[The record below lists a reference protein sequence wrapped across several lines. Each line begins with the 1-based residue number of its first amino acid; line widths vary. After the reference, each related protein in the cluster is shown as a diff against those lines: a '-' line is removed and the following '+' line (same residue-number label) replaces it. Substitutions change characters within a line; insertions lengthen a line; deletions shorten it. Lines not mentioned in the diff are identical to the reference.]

1 MGCLFF
7 FKHSPKILVLFALWG
22 FETNNGM
29 ETPDGCIGEDIPLD
43 ELWENAYSFG
53 KSGQFNEA
61 RLCFE
66 RYAIRDASKDK
77 SWCLLSEIHARM
89 GNPQGAV
96 RHASVAARIS
106 GHNQSGA
113 EALFLLA
120 NGHMATNRF
129 DLARQLY
136 YRHYTSKHDALA
148 FLIPSPIPPSLCTS
162 TIDIASFYLPI
173 RHCLFFVVLSSNLGG
188 QGDSGGP
195 GARELDGESWCCAGE
210 Q

>member
-1 MGCLFF
+1 MSHNGDLQKRFTETLNMCSLFF
-7 FKHSPKILVLFALWG
+7 PKRSPKFYILGLFALSG

-29 ETPDGCIGEDIPLD
+29 ETPDGCVGEDIPLD
-43 ELWENAYSFG
+43 ELWDNAYSFG
-53 KSGQFNEA
+53 KSGLFNEA

-66 RYAIRDASKDK
+66 RYAIRDPSKDK

-113 EALFLLA
+113 ESLFLLA
-120 NGHMATNRF
+120 NGHMAMNRF

-136 YRHYTSKHDALA
+136 YRLLH
-148 FLIPSPIPPSLCTS
+148 F
-162 TIDIASFYLPI
+162 
-173 RHCLFFVVLSSNLGG
+173 
-188 QGDSGGP
+188 
-195 GARELDGESWCCAGE
+195 
-210 Q
+210 

>member
-1 MGCLFF
+1 MSRHFLKSGSKFNITCVFL
-7 FKHSPKILVLFALWG
+7 LWIFG
-22 FETNNGM
+22 TNNGI
-29 ETPDGCIGEDIPLD
+29 EIPDECMSEIELD
-43 ELWENAYSFG
+43 ELWDNAYSYG
-53 KSGQFNEA
+53 KRGLFDEA

-66 RYAIRDASKDK
+66 RYAVRDPSKDK

-120 NGHMATNRF
+120 NGHMAMNRF

-136 YRHYTSKHDALA
+136 YRRVPRQLLTFPATPSTPPFPESFVATALTGSVPA
-148 FLIPSPIPPSLCTS
+148 VDRT
-162 TIDIASFYLPI
+162 
-173 RHCLFFVVLSSNLGG
+173 VGG
-188 QGDSGGP
+188 G
-195 GARELDGESWCCAGE
+195 
-210 Q
+210 

>member
-1 MGCLFF
+1 MFVF
-7 FKHSPKILVLFALWG
+7 WG
-22 FETNNGM
+22 VGTNNGS
-29 ETPDGCIGEDIPLD
+29 ETPDGCVGEGIPLD
-43 ELWENAYSFG
+43 ELWDNAYSFG
-53 KSGQFNEA
+53 KSGQFDEA

-66 RYAIRDASKDK
+66 RYAIRDPSKDR

-120 NGHMATNRF
+120 NGHMAMNRY

-136 YRHYTSKHDALA
+136 YR
-148 FLIPSPIPPSLCTS
+148 
-162 TIDIASFYLPI
+162 
-173 RHCLFFVVLSSNLGG
+173 R
-188 QGDSGGP
+188 
-195 GARELDGESWCCAGE
+195 
-210 Q
+210 

>member
-1 MGCLFF
+1 MG
-7 FKHSPKILVLFALWG
+7 
-22 FETNNGM
+22 
-29 ETPDGCIGEDIPLD
+29 DIELD
-43 ELWENAYSFG
+43 ELWESAYSFG
-53 KSGQFNEA
+53 KRGMFDEA

-66 RYAIRDASKDK
+66 RYAVRDPSKDK

-120 NGHMATNRF
+120 NGHMAMNRF

-136 YRHYTSKHDALA
+136 YRRFPTLYIHTVLGTLDTTSCK
-148 FLIPSPIPPSLCTS
+148 II
-162 TIDIASFYLPI
+162 IATD
-173 RHCLFFVVLSSNLGG
+173 LSNSDTAVDLG
-188 QGDSGGP
+188 
-195 GARELDGESWCCAGE
+195 LTCDGW
-210 Q
+210 